1 MIFESGRETARR
13 TSLPIAPSLIRFLC
27 VGVALCCRLSSSVR
41 YLPDSAE
48 SQDLPLNW
56 RSADFHHTDTRALL
70 GAQQKRLFSVR
81 NSGFLEKSLCREPRS
96 SRTSHGLFALLGVR
110 IVFSPAGEEFFSGA
124 AGSRVDLFAPGLF
137 NHDIEV
143 TGGVLREECADIL
156 GEFFRQKR
164 KRAKGGEE

>member
-1 MIFESGRETARR
+1 MTRDEKFMREALRLAAECAAEDEVPVGCVVVRGDEIVAGSGNRKEREGSATRHAEM
-13 TSLPIAPSLIRFLC
+13 
-27 VGVALCCRLSSSVR
+27 VALESAACALGNWWLEDCEVFVTLEPCPMCAHAMTLSRVKR
-41 YLPDSAE
+41 VV
-48 SQDLPLNW
+48 
-56 RSADFHHTDTRALL
+56 F
-70 GAQQKRLFSVR
+70 GAFDPK
-81 NSGFLEKSLCREPRS
+81 C
-96 SRTSHGLFALLGVR
+96 
-110 IVFSPAGEEFFSGA
+110 GA

>member
-1 MIFESGRETARR
+1 MTRDEKFMREALRFAAECAAEGEVPVGCVVVRGDEIVAGSGNRKEREGSATRHAEM
-13 TSLPIAPSLIRFLC
+13 
-27 VGVALCCRLSSSVR
+27 VALE
-41 YLPDSAE
+41 SA
-48 SQDLPLNW
+48 
-56 RSADFHHTDTRALL
+56 ARALGNWWL
-70 GAQQKRLFSVR
+70 EDCEVFVTLEPCPMCAHAMTLSRVKRVVFGAFDPK
-81 NSGFLEKSLCREPRS
+81 C
-96 SRTSHGLFALLGVR
+96 
-110 IVFSPAGEEFFSGA
+110 GA

>member
-1 MIFESGRETARR
+1 MTRDEKFMREALRLAAECAAEDEVPVGCVVVRGDEIVAGSGNRKEREGSATRHAEM
-13 TSLPIAPSLIRFLC
+13 
-27 VGVALCCRLSSSVR
+27 VALE
-41 YLPDSAE
+41 SA
-48 SQDLPLNW
+48 
-56 RSADFHHTDTRALL
+56 ARALGNWWL
-70 GAQQKRLFSVR
+70 EDCEVFVTLEPCPMCAHAMTLSRVKRVVFGAFDLK
-81 NSGFLEKSLCREPRS
+81 C
-96 SRTSHGLFALLGVR
+96 
-110 IVFSPAGEEFFSGA
+110 GA

>member
-1 MIFESGRETARR
+1 MTRDEKFMREALRFAAECAAEDEVPVGCVVVRGDEIVAGSGNRKEREGSATRHAEM
-13 TSLPIAPSLIRFLC
+13 
-27 VGVALCCRLSSSVR
+27 VALE
-41 YLPDSAE
+41 SA
-48 SQDLPLNW
+48 
-56 RSADFHHTDTRALL
+56 ARALGNWWL
-70 GAQQKRLFSVR
+70 EDCEVFVTLEPCPMCAHAMTLSRVKRVVFGAFDPK
-81 NSGFLEKSLCREPRS
+81 
-96 SRTSHGLFALLGVR
+96 
-110 IVFSPAGEEFFSGA
+110 SGA

>member
-1 MIFESGRETARR
+1 MTRDEKFMREALRLAAECAAEDEVPVGCVVVRGDEIVAGSGNRKERDGSATRHAEM
-13 TSLPIAPSLIRFLC
+13 
-27 VGVALCCRLSSSVR
+27 VALE
-41 YLPDSAE
+41 SA
-48 SQDLPLNW
+48 
-56 RSADFHHTDTRALL
+56 ARALGNWWL
-70 GAQQKRLFSVR
+70 EDCEVFVTLEPCPMCAHAMTLSRVKRVVFGAFDPK
-81 NSGFLEKSLCREPRS
+81 C
-96 SRTSHGLFALLGVR
+96 
-110 IVFSPAGEEFFSGA
+110 GA

>member
-1 MIFESGRETARR
+1 MTRDEKFMREALRFAAECAAEDEVPVGCVVVRGDEIVAGSGNRKEREGSATRHAEM
-13 TSLPIAPSLIRFLC
+13 
-27 VGVALCCRLSSSVR
+27 VALE
-41 YLPDSAE
+41 SA
-48 SQDLPLNW
+48 
-56 RSADFHHTDTRALL
+56 ARALGNWWL
-70 GAQQKRLFSVR
+70 EDCEVFVTLEPCPMCAHAMTLSRVMRVVFGAFDPK
-81 NSGFLEKSLCREPRS
+81 
-96 SRTSHGLFALLGVR
+96 
-110 IVFSPAGEEFFSGA
+110 SGA

>member
-1 MIFESGRETARR
+1 MTRDEKFMREALRFAAECAAEDEVPVGCVVVRGDEIVAGSGNRKEREGSATRHAEM
-13 TSLPIAPSLIRFLC
+13 
-27 VGVALCCRLSSSVR
+27 VALE
-41 YLPDSAE
+41 SA
-48 SQDLPLNW
+48 
-56 RSADFHHTDTRALL
+56 ARALGNWWL
-70 GAQQKRLFSVR
+70 EDCEVFVTLEPCPMCAHAMTLSRVRRVVFGAFDPK
-81 NSGFLEKSLCREPRS
+81 
-96 SRTSHGLFALLGVR
+96 
-110 IVFSPAGEEFFSGA
+110 SGA

>member
-1 MIFESGRETARR
+1 MTRDEKFMREALRFAAECAAEDEVPVGCVVVRGDEIVAGSGNRKERDGSATRHAEM
-13 TSLPIAPSLIRFLC
+13 
-27 VGVALCCRLSSSVR
+27 VALE
-41 YLPDSAE
+41 SA
-48 SQDLPLNW
+48 
-56 RSADFHHTDTRALL
+56 ARALGNWWL
-70 GAQQKRLFSVR
+70 EDCEVFVTLEPCPMCAHAMTLSRVKRVVFGAFDPK
-81 NSGFLEKSLCREPRS
+81 C
-96 SRTSHGLFALLGVR
+96 
-110 IVFSPAGEEFFSGA
+110 GA

>member
-1 MIFESGRETARR
+1 MTRDEKFMREALCLAAECAAEDEVPVGCVVVRGDEIVAGSGNRKEREGSATRHAEM
-13 TSLPIAPSLIRFLC
+13 
-27 VGVALCCRLSSSVR
+27 VALE
-41 YLPDSAE
+41 SA
-48 SQDLPLNW
+48 
-56 RSADFHHTDTRALL
+56 ARALGNWWL
-70 GAQQKRLFSVR
+70 EDCEVFVTLEPCPMCAHAMTLSRVKRVVFGAFDPK
-81 NSGFLEKSLCREPRS
+81 C
-96 SRTSHGLFALLGVR
+96 
-110 IVFSPAGEEFFSGA
+110 GA

>member
-1 MIFESGRETARR
+1 MTRDEKFMREALRLAAECAAEDEVPVGCVVVRGDEIVAGSGNRKEREGSATRHAEM
-13 TSLPIAPSLIRFLC
+13 
-27 VGVALCCRLSSSVR
+27 VALE
-41 YLPDSAE
+41 SA
-48 SQDLPLNW
+48 
-56 RSADFHHTDTRALL
+56 ARALGNWWL
-70 GAQQKRLFSVR
+70 EDCEVFVTLEPCPMCAHAMTLSRVKRVVFGAFDPK
-81 NSGFLEKSLCREPRS
+81 
-96 SRTSHGLFALLGVR
+96 
-110 IVFSPAGEEFFSGA
+110 SGA

>member
-1 MIFESGRETARR
+1 MTRDEKFMREALRLAAECAAEDEVPVGCVVVRGDEIVAGSGNRKERDGSATRHAEM
-13 TSLPIAPSLIRFLC
+13 
-27 VGVALCCRLSSSVR
+27 VALE
-41 YLPDSAE
+41 SA
-48 SQDLPLNW
+48 
-56 RSADFHHTDTRALL
+56 ARALGNWWL
-70 GAQQKRLFSVR
+70 EDCEVFVTLEPCPMCAHAMTLSRVKRVVFGAFDPK
-81 NSGFLEKSLCREPRS
+81 
-96 SRTSHGLFALLGVR
+96 
-110 IVFSPAGEEFFSGA
+110 SGA

>member
-1 MIFESGRETARR
+1 MTRDEKFMREALRFAAECAAEDEVPVGCVVVRGDEIVAGSGNRKEREGSATRHAEM
-13 TSLPIAPSLIRFLC
+13 
-27 VGVALCCRLSSSVR
+27 VALE
-41 YLPDSAE
+41 SA
-48 SQDLPLNW
+48 
-56 RSADFHHTDTRALL
+56 ARALGNWWL
-70 GAQQKRLFSVR
+70 EDCEVFVTLEPCPMCAHAMTLSRVKRVVFGAFDPK
-81 NSGFLEKSLCREPRS
+81 C
-96 SRTSHGLFALLGVR
+96 
-110 IVFSPAGEEFFSGA
+110 GA

>member
-1 MIFESGRETARR
+1 MTRDEKFMREALRLAAECAAEDEVLVGCVVVRGDEIVAGSGNRKEREGSATRHAEM
-13 TSLPIAPSLIRFLC
+13 
-27 VGVALCCRLSSSVR
+27 VALE
-41 YLPDSAE
+41 SA
-48 SQDLPLNW
+48 
-56 RSADFHHTDTRALL
+56 ARALGNWWL
-70 GAQQKRLFSVR
+70 EDCEVFVTLEPCPMCAHAMTLSRVKRVVFGAFDPK
-81 NSGFLEKSLCREPRS
+81 
-96 SRTSHGLFALLGVR
+96 
-110 IVFSPAGEEFFSGA
+110 SGA

>member
-1 MIFESGRETARR
+1 MTRDEKFMREALRFAVECAAEDEVPVGCVVVRGDEIVAGSGNRKEREGSATRHAEM
-13 TSLPIAPSLIRFLC
+13 
-27 VGVALCCRLSSSVR
+27 VALE
-41 YLPDSAE
+41 SA
-48 SQDLPLNW
+48 
-56 RSADFHHTDTRALL
+56 ARALGNWWL
-70 GAQQKRLFSVR
+70 EDCEVFVTLEPCPMCAHAMTLSRVKRVVFGAFDPK
-81 NSGFLEKSLCREPRS
+81 
-96 SRTSHGLFALLGVR
+96 
-110 IVFSPAGEEFFSGA
+110 SGA

>member
-1 MIFESGRETARR
+1 MTRDEKFMREALRFAAECAAEDEVPVGCVVVRGDEIVAGSGNRKEREGSATRHAEM
-13 TSLPIAPSLIRFLC
+13 
-27 VGVALCCRLSSSVR
+27 VALE
-41 YLPDSAE
+41 SA
-48 SQDLPLNW
+48 
-56 RSADFHHTDTRALL
+56 ARALGNWWL
-70 GAQQKRLFSVR
+70 EDCEVFVTLEPCPMCAHAMTLSRVKRVVFGAFDSK
-81 NSGFLEKSLCREPRS
+81 C
-96 SRTSHGLFALLGVR
+96 
-110 IVFSPAGEEFFSGA
+110 GA

>member
-1 MIFESGRETARR
+1 MTRDEKFMREALRFATECAAEDEVPVGCVVVRGDEIVAGSGNRKEREGSATRHAEM
-13 TSLPIAPSLIRFLC
+13 
-27 VGVALCCRLSSSVR
+27 VALE
-41 YLPDSAE
+41 SA
-48 SQDLPLNW
+48 
-56 RSADFHHTDTRALL
+56 ARALGNWWL
-70 GAQQKRLFSVR
+70 EDCEVFVTLEPCPMCAHAMTLSRVKRVVFGAFDPK
-81 NSGFLEKSLCREPRS
+81 C
-96 SRTSHGLFALLGVR
+96 
-110 IVFSPAGEEFFSGA
+110 GA

>member
-1 MIFESGRETARR
+1 MTRDEKFMREALRLAAECAAEDEVPVGCVVVRGDEIVAGSGNRKERDGSATRHAEM
-13 TSLPIAPSLIRFLC
+13 
-27 VGVALCCRLSSSVR
+27 VALESAACALGNWWLEDCEVFVTLEPCPMCAHAMTLSRVKR
-41 YLPDSAE
+41 VV
-48 SQDLPLNW
+48 
-56 RSADFHHTDTRALL
+56 F
-70 GAQQKRLFSVR
+70 GAFDPK
-81 NSGFLEKSLCREPRS
+81 C
-96 SRTSHGLFALLGVR
+96 
-110 IVFSPAGEEFFSGA
+110 GA

>member
-1 MIFESGRETARR
+1 MTRDEKFMREALRLAAECAAEDEVPVGCVVVRGDEIVAGSGNRKEREGSATRHAEM
-13 TSLPIAPSLIRFLC
+13 
-27 VGVALCCRLSSSVR
+27 VALE
-41 YLPDSAE
+41 SA
-48 SQDLPLNW
+48 
-56 RSADFHHTDTRALL
+56 ARALGNWWL
-70 GAQQKRLFSVR
+70 EDCEVFVTLEPCPMCAHAMTLSRVKRAVFGAFDPK
-81 NSGFLEKSLCREPRS
+81 
-96 SRTSHGLFALLGVR
+96 
-110 IVFSPAGEEFFSGA
+110 SGA

>member
-1 MIFESGRETARR
+1 MTRDEKFMREALRLAAECAAEDEVPVGCVVVRGDEIVAGSGNRKEREGSATRHAEMAALESA
-13 TSLPIAPSLIRFLC
+13 A
-27 VGVALCCRLSSSVR
+27 
-41 YLPDSAE
+41 
-48 SQDLPLNW
+48 
-56 RSADFHHTDTRALL
+56 RALGNWWL
-70 GAQQKRLFSVR
+70 EDCEVFVTLEPCPMCAHAMTLSRVKRVVFGAFDPK
-81 NSGFLEKSLCREPRS
+81 C
-96 SRTSHGLFALLGVR
+96 
-110 IVFSPAGEEFFSGA
+110 GA